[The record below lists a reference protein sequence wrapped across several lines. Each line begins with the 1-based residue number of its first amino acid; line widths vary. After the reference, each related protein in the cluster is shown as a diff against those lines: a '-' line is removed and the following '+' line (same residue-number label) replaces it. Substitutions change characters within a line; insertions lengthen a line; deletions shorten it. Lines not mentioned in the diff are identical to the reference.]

1 MRMNFTNNEKCKFCG
16 EYVPRYSIIYVPI
29 DKVYHCSCLKCYNTR
44 MAEYSGYDVT
54 GDNLD
59 PIILKDSDGID
70 HKFYFTIKHLGE
82 HVGLEAFEV
91 RDGQRCGYEFSYIG
105 NIQEEFIDLFAK
117 LVERMMNGLY
127 QNHIQWSDLTNTWQI
142 NKKRVV
148 RGKIS
153 CDLLGNEGYG
163 HPPLIVIDGKELS
176 WEDFG
181 CMLMTFEGFNFKLE
195 IFERND
201 EIP

>member
-1 MRMNFTNNEKCKFCG
+1 MNSTNNEKCKFCG
-16 EYVPRYSIIYVPI
+16 EYVPHYSIIYVPI
-29 DKVYHCSCLKCYNTR
+29 DKVYHCSCLNCYNAK
-44 MAEYSGYDVT
+44 MAEYSGFDLADV
-54 GDNLD
+54 NLD
-59 PIILKDSDGID
+59 PIILKDSDDID
-70 HKFYFTIKHLGE
+70 HKFHFTIKHLGE

-91 RDGQRCGYEFSYIG
+91 RDGQRCGYEFSHIG
-105 NIQEEFIDLFAK
+105 NIEEEFIDLFAK

-127 QNHIQWSDLTNTWQI
+127 QKHLQWSDLTKTWQI

-148 RGKIS
+148 RAKIS
-153 CDLLGNEGYG
+153 CDLLGDTEFG

-181 CMLMTFEGFNFKLE
+181 RMLMTFEGFNFKLE
-195 IFERND
+195 IFERHD